1 MRIYFLMILLLC
13 SVPLLSQSCDY
24 TLSGVLTDLHDGSV
38 LEGATLIVAGS
49 ERFVVTDSE
58 GTIVLDRNLIGGTE
72 PDTIGGVTQVGE
84 PGNWAVTITIT
95 SFNGDGS
102 YSLSAGD

>member
-38 LEGATLIVAGS
+38 LEGATLIV
-49 ERFVVTDSE
+49 ERSDE
-58 GTIVLDRNLIGGTE
+58 AQVLD
-72 PDTIGGVTQVGE
+72 
-84 PGNWAVTITIT
+84 
-95 SFNGDGS
+95 
-102 YSLSAGD
+102 